1 MNKQDYIQIV
11 IKALNAEADFIKGK
25 FENVLNNPP
34 PKATGIDVFT
44 FTDQDG
50 EGVLDIRISMVGP
63 EVYVLNK
70 QIGDNAV
77 LFDSTASGLP
87 MLDPFDLEFD
97 ACDTLVD
104 LAAQWLKEELAKL
117 DLSQT
122 TLPIR
127 ILNPDGYG
135 TCGITTLKK

>member
-1 MNKQDYIQIV
+1 MIKQEYIELV
-11 IKALNAEADFIKGK
+11 TKALNAEAESIKTK
-25 FENVLNNPP
+25 FGNVISNPP
-34 PKATGIDVFT
+34 AKATGIDVFT

-50 EGVLDIRISMVGP
+50 EGVLDIRVSMVGP

-104 LAAQWLKEELAKL
+104 LAAQWLKDELSKVDL
-117 DLSQT
+117 DQA

-127 ILNPDGYG
+127 IFNPDGYG
-135 TCGITTLKK
+135 TCGITILKK